1 MSGMSNWYWIRKSG
15 ACSETELPGAVQ
27 SFLQPEDKAV
37 AFYVD
42 RFQAANAGFVLKLLE
57 SVEELLELRIFR
69 ADAELWAHRSASGAE
84 FSWRIADDGALWENA
99 TERDFEDVKKRCII
113 PTAQLLDISP
123 DYVPYQKCER
133 DDTFGCR
140 KLRSSVGGHYA
151 LPLDDTDISAPV
163 DLRKKYG
170 YVRLVN
176 YVSYD
181 RNGIAGIADFRIA
194 GFEPLSKGEDS
205 A

>member
-1 MSGMSNWYWIRKSG
+1 MSGMSNLYWIRKSG

-99 TERDFEDVKKRCII
+99 TERDFEDVKVRH
-113 PTAQLLDISP
+113 TMETTQFLDISP
-123 DYVPYQKCER
+123 DYVPYQTGER
-133 DDTFGCR
+133 DALGCR
-140 KLRSSVGGHYA
+140 MLRSSVGGHYA